1 MSSGLGHVSGGQ
13 DGQGSVFAGA
23 ARKHIGDPC
32 ATEFHAKRLR
42 LDHLCAGVLHAD
54 RISGC
59 VDVKADDDS
68 DLVLING
75 CDGVVPVVGPP
86 PSSADNLHV
95 FDTTLNAWVAATSS
109 DLCGPEGRLNLALAD
124 VAALDVPGLDPDPLV
139 GLLTNSLVAFDAGA
153 DLSLCGLANTNVFTA
168 VNVGAGLAYG
178 LRANVNVCVRLHAL
192 LPLLLPSSVFV
203 PIGERPTFLRVFVG
217 TETTIGTVVGT
228 SERNYTIPLLEP
240 VNITN
245 SLNLVVSLDA
255 GEVLRVGTALRDG
268 VLLSSLGLH
277 GKLVLHATLL

>member
-13 DGQGSVFAGA
+13 DVQGSVFAGA

-86 PSSADNLHV
+86 PSSADDLHV
-95 FDTTLNAWVAATSS
+95 FDTTLNAWVAAAGS
-109 DLCGPEGRLNLALAD
+109 DLCGPEGRLNLALAN
-124 VAALDVPGLDPDPLV
+124 VAALDVPGLDPD
-139 GLLTNSLVAFDAGA
+139 NIHSFVAFDAGA

-192 LPLLLPSSVFV
+192 LSLLAPATASV
-203 PIGERPTFLRVFVG
+203 GEVFTYLRVFVG
-217 TETTIGTVVGT
+217 TETTIGSLAG
-228 SERNYTIPLLEP
+228 SSQRKYPIPLLEP
-240 VNITN
+240 ANITN
-245 SLNLVVSLDA
+245 SLNRVVSLEA
-255 GEVLRVGTALRDG
+255 GEVLRVGTVLSDG
-268 VLLSSLGLH
+268 MLLSSLGLH